1 MGGTH
6 MLKVRGQV
14 LGVSP
19 PTATCFLEVE
29 LRLSAL
35 HRKLFNLLSP
45 LTGPVVSFLWC
56 WEANEGQHSAI

>member
-1 MGGTH
+1 
-6 MLKVRGQV
+6 MLKVRGQL

-29 LRLSAL
+29 LRLSAT

-45 LTGPVVSFLWC
+45 FTGPVVFIFVVLGSK
-56 WEANEGQHSAI
+56 